1 MPCFRPNTNNP
12 FKATNFVGL
21 IPVQGMYRTR
31 AASKEPNQPVEILER
46 APLPG
51 FRRDARA
58 QGREQ
63 FVDLRLLGIQAQG
76 LLQVPD
82 RAPRVPAR
90 DQ

>member
-12 FKATNFVGL
+12 FKAANFVGL
-21 IPVQGMYRTR
+21 IPVQGMCRTR

-51 FRRDARA
+51 FGRDPGA

-63 FVDLRLLGIQAQG
+63 FLDLRLLGIQAQG

-82 RAPRVPAR
+82 RARRVAAR